1 MKTVIMFF
9 GAFLAFAPFVNIQ
22 ADLTGPGLTTSHS
35 VSVTRHGKKH
45 GDFTMLGIGAKNSVY
60 LSNNYYYAP
69 TREKDVKLIAHWRL
83 NDDIRVLKTKEDKRY
98 VLANLR
104 TGESV
109 KTRIYTWK

>member
-1 MKTVIMFF
+1 MKTVFMFF
-9 GAFLAFAPFVNIQ
+9 GAILAFAPTTSVQ
-22 ADLTGPGLTTSHS
+22 ADLTGPGLPSDSS

-83 NDDIRVLKTKEDKRY
+83 NDEIRVLKTKEDRRY

>member
-1 MKTVIMFF
+1 MKTVFMFF
-9 GAFLAFAPFVNIQ
+9 GAILAFAPAHCVH
-22 ADLTGPGLTTSHS
+22 ADLTGPGLTTDKS

-83 NDDIRVLKTKEDKRY
+83 NDEIRVLKTKDDGRY

-109 KTRIYTWK
+109 KTRIYSWK